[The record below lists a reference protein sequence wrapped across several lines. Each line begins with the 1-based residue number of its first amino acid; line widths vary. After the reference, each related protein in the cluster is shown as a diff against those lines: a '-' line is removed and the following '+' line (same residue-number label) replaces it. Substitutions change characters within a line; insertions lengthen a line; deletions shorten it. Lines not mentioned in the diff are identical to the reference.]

1 MFSLNFNSEGLAQ
14 KPVKDSG
21 MPNGDKIQK
30 QMEFIVDQQA
40 QFASDIGQ
48 LKDVVARFANAS
60 LKRIEDDEKSS
71 ALVDAQIRSEEK
83 ASELVDAQIKSEERA
98 SALVDAQIKSEGKI
112 SALVDAQIK
121 SEGKISA
128 LAEAQTKSERKI
140 SALAEAQ
147 AHTDQRLDTLMT
159 VVERYISRDQNGN
172 AQG

>member
-1 MFSLNFNSEGLAQ
+1 MS
-14 KPVKDSG
+14 
-21 MPNGDKIQK
+21 NGDKIQK

-48 LKDVVARFANAS
+48 LREIVARLANAS
-60 LKRIEDDEKSS
+60 LNRIENLEEKSS
-71 ALVDAQIRSEEK
+71 ALVDAQI
-83 ASELVDAQIKSEERA
+83 KSKGKT
-98 SALVDAQIKSEGKI
+98 SALVDAQIKSDGKISALVDAQIRSDGKI

-121 SEGKISA
+121 SDG
-128 LAEAQTKSERKI
+128 KI

-147 AHTDQRLDTLMT
+147 AHTDERLNTFIT

>member
-1 MFSLNFNSEGLAQ
+1 MS
-14 KPVKDSG
+14 
-21 MPNGDKIQK
+21 NGDKIQK

-60 LKRIEDDEKSS
+60 LKRIEDLEEKSS
-71 ALVDAQIRSEEK
+71 ALVDAQIRSKEK

-98 SALVDAQIKSEGKI
+98 SALVDS
-112 SALVDAQIK
+112 QIK

-147 AHTDQRLDTLMT
+147 AHTDQRLNTLIT